1 MITEVPILARGAAG
15 LTRKPS
21 AKESIGLI
29 FQKAAHA
36 HPSRPF
42 IRFEGHAPS
51 YAEANELVNRYADVL
66 RGRGVHS
73 GDVAGVLA
81 KNTPDAPLIALAGVN
96 IGEAAGMPN

>member
-1 MITEVPILARGAAG
+1 MSSEARSTVGLLDLAAKLPSMITEVPILARGAAG

-42 IRFEGHAPS
+42 IRFEATRPVTRKPT
-51 YAEANELVNRYADVL
+51 NW
-66 RGRGVHS
+66 
-73 GDVAGVLA
+73 
-81 KNTPDAPLIALAGVN
+81 
-96 IGEAAGMPN
+96 

>member
-1 MITEVPILARGAAG
+1 MSSEARSTVGLLDLAAKLPSMITEVPILARGAAG

-42 IRFEGHAPS
+42 IRFEGHAS
-51 YAEANELVNRYADVL
+51 E
-66 RGRGVHS
+66 
-73 GDVAGVLA
+73 
-81 KNTPDAPLIALAGVN
+81 LIASTDHYVKEYLYKTR
-96 IGEAAGMPN
+96 PPW